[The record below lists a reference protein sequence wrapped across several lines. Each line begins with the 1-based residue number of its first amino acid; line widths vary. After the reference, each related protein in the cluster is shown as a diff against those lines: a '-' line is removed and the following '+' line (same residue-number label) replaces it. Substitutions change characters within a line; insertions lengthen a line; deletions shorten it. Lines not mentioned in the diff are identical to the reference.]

1 MNIRMSEG
9 MSSGALT
16 SADHGMAYRRLSEQ
30 MAERNGEAVAAWKL
44 AHESFRMVCVTC
56 SIRREV
62 SLFEAAWDVASNPI
76 VYRDQNDSG
85 PALDQ
90 ALALDDLGDEQA
102 EVIREIGA
110 DYRIEWT
117 RLSREMAELR
127 GKMSGFGAGTPPE
140 EFDDWRELQQRY
152 QALEFQRD
160 EASLRALR
168 RLARYL
174 EPDQRSRIGPSAGSR
189 TECREVAARDRSRQL
204 VPLPMKYPAL
214 SAGERH
220 DLTSH
225 TRARC
230 RNQFRACDRL
240 R

>member
-1 MNIRMSEG
+1 MIEGLPLSVETLAEVDEHLLRRGPALLESAAVARDIRMSSELALHEMNIRMSEG

-44 AHESFRMVCVTC
+44 AHESFRDGL
-56 SIRREV
+56 RDLLDPEEV

-174 EPDQRSRIGPSAGSR
+174 EPDQRSRIR
-189 TECREVAARDRSRQL
+189 
-204 VPLPMKYPAL
+204 AL
-214 SAGERH
+214 R
-220 DLTSH
+220 
-225 TRARC
+225 
-230 RNQFRACDRL
+230 RL
-240 R
+240 ED